1 MEKEF
6 CTHPQS
12 LALKELGFNEMCFG
26 TYRKDAVFSEKPFE
40 YDIHYHTQIQ
50 LGKNLCPKNSDYIND
65 WVSAPTFSQALR
77 FFREK
82 YSLKHDIE
90 DDNNKGEKFY
100 YKIKSFDDKKFDNY
114 NDVICFLQQRK
125 DWSEIEFDS
134 YEKAESACLDKL
146 IEIVKRKEN
155 EKI

>member
-1 MEKEF
+1 MINIKKEF
-6 CTHPQS
+6 VTYEQAF
-12 LALKELGFNEMCFG
+12 ALKELEFNKPCFAYFCEDIGYQMQYKNPMFSEDFNSRRG
-26 TYRKDAVFSEKPFE
+26 TYLN
-40 YDIHYHTQIQ
+40 DI
-50 LGKNLCPKNSDYIND
+50 
-65 WVSAPTFSQALR
+65 SAPTYSQALR
-77 FFREK
+77 WFREK

-90 DDNNKGEKFY
+90 DDSKGEKFY

-114 NDVICFLQQRK
+114 YDVVLFLQKRK

-134 YEKAESACLDKL
+134 YEEAESACLDKL